1 MIKKILIN
9 LGRPIYKLL
18 LLSFIFIK
26 KIIVGVLNWINQNIN
41 NYKNKINLL
50 KNKKQNL
57 LNKLKKNLI
66 NNKNQYLILVNKIK
80 TKFSLINKFNKRT
93 NFIHNKI
100 IFVSKKKS
108 TPIPPLNKGGA
119 NKYIRYYLI
128 FSIFMI
134 LGSLICLWFYWT
146 ILQDLPNVNEI
157 YNPPKL
163 STKIYD
169 RNGVLLY
176 TFYKDEN
183 RSWVELSKIPKIM
196 IEATLAIE
204 DKDFFTHRG
213 ISIKGIFVALW
224 HNIKNTNTNRWRGG
238 STITQQ
244 LVKNVFLSG
253 EKTWKRKITE
263 LVLAIMV
270 EHKLSKNEILERYF
284 NQVAYGGETY
294 GVEAASEKYF
304 GKRIEDINLGQ
315 ATFLAGLPAA
325 PSSYLPNGQGLTLAY
340 QRQAQVVEQM
350 LVAGFIDNKTAD
362 KIVDNKIE
370 IIKEDRSI
378 KAPHFVFFVKDYLE
392 ERLGFENIER
402 RGLSIYTTL
411 DIETQKMAQNIV
423 TEEVAKVARLRIG
436 NGAAIITNAKNG
448 DILAMVGSKDYWSSE
463 IDGKFNITTTQRQPG
478 SSIKPI
484 NYLLGLERGKSLGSI
499 IDDSPITYQIRG
511 QKPYSPQ
518 NYNGKSLGKVTLKTA
533 LASSLNIP
541 SVKLLNENGVE
552 NMIDLAQKMGITTW
566 NDRNRFGLSLALGAG
581 EVKMTELVQAYST
594 FSQLGEMVKINPILK
609 IYNYLGENVY
619 EKYIE
624 KEKVTEPKYAYL
636 INTILS
642 DDMARAPIFG
652 LNSKLKIKGKT
663 VAVKTG
669 TTNSLKDNW
678 CIGWTP
684 EVMVAAWVG
693 NNDNTSMSW
702 VASGISGATPIWN
715 RIMRE
720 MLPESLPD
728 VTWSVPEGIYRS
740 FSCGHEGLFTDGREK
755 GMVCPPTV
763 TPTPK
768 I

>member
-1 MIKKILIN
+1 MIKNVLIN
-9 LGRPIYKLL
+9 LGRPIYKSLL
-18 LLSFIFIK
+18 WSSKFIK
-26 KIIVGVLNWINQNIN
+26 KIIIIVLNWINQN
-41 NYKNKINLL
+41 KNK
-50 KNKKQNL
+50 
-57 LNKLKKNLI
+57 
-66 NNKNQYLILVNKIK
+66 YLILVNKIK
-80 TKFSLINKFNKRT
+80 AKFSLINKFNKRN
-93 NFIHNKI
+93 NFIHNKV
-100 IFVSKKKS
+100 IFVSKTKS
-108 TPIPPLNKGGA
+108 TPTPPLSKGGA
-119 NKYIRYYLI
+119 NKYIKYYLI
-128 FSIFMI
+128 FSILMI

-169 RNGVLLY
+169 RKGVLLY

-183 RSWVELSKIPKIM
+183 RSWVELVKIPKIM
-196 IEATLAIE
+196 IEATIAIE
-204 DKDFFTHRG
+204 DKDFYSHQGISVRG
-213 ISIKGIFVALW
+213 IFQAMW
-224 HNIKNTNTNRWRGG
+224 HNVRNLDGTQPRGG

-263 LVLAIMV
+263 MILALMV
-270 EHKLSKNEILERYF
+270 ENKLSKNEILERYF

-294 GVEAASEKYF
+294 GVEAAAERYF
-304 GKRIEDINLGQ
+304 GKMIEDINLSE

-350 LVAGFIDNKTAD
+350 VIAGFVDKKT
-362 KIVDNKIE
+362 VEELTNNKIE

-378 KAPHFVFFVKDYLE
+378 RAPHFVFYIKDYL
-392 ERLGFENIER
+392 RDKLGFENIER

-411 DIETQKMAQNIV
+411 DFEIQKMAQNIV
-423 TEEVAKVARLRIG
+423 TDEVAKVARLRIG
-436 NGAAIITNAKNG
+436 NGAALVTNPRSG
-448 DILAMVGSKDYWSSE
+448 DILAMVGSKDYWSTD
-463 IDGKFNITTTQRQPG
+463 IDGKFNITIAQRQPG

-484 NYLLGLERGKSLGSI
+484 NYLLGLERGKSLTSI

-541 SVKLLNENGVE
+541 SVKLLNENGVN

-566 NDRNRFGLSLALGAG
+566 NDRSRFGLSLALGAG
-581 EVKMTELVQAYST
+581 EVKMTEIVQAYST
-594 FSQLGEMVKINPILK
+594 FSQLGEMVKINPILA
-609 IYNYLGENVY
+609 INNYLGESVY
-619 EKYIE
+619 EKNV
-624 KEKVTEPKYAYL
+624 EKVWVTQPKYAYL
-636 INTILS
+636 IDMTLS
-642 DDMARAPIFG
+642 DDLARAPIFG
-652 LNSKLKIKGKT
+652 LGSKLKISGKI

-684 EVMVAAWVG
+684 EIMVAAWVG
-693 NNDNTSMSW
+693 NNDNSPMSW

-720 MLPESLPD
+720 MLPENLPD
-728 VTWSVPEGIYRS
+728 VTWSTPEGIYKS

-755 GMVCPPTV
+755 GIVCPPIV
-763 TPTPK
+763 SPTPTP